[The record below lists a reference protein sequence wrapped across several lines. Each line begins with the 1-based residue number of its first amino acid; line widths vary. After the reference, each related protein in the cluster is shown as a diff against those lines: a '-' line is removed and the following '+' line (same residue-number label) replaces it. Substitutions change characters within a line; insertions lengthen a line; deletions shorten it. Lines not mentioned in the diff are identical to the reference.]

1 MKKKGGPRQGA
12 QGLNASPCPF
22 NGRCD
27 RYERGECGGDK
38 YWIVPDYHAK
48 SPRDAGSYAPQV
60 REQALSLMGAA
71 YRKIAVNG
79 GSLCRYDFYSTFE
92 HEILLSQLQKLHP
105 EPELFVEMLIR
116 SGVVNPDAKAKLIE
130 MEKWREKKTLR
141 ESYENDDAVVR
152 LSYILLHEEDFFE
165 KYYTRYVAAMEKKM
179 QNSGKTRAARKR
191 RGKKHREI

>member
-1 MKKKGGPRQGA
+1 
-12 QGLNASPCPF
+12 
-22 NGRCD
+22 
-27 RYERGECGGDK
+27 
-38 YWIVPDYHAK
+38 
-48 SPRDAGSYAPQV
+48 
-60 REQALSLMGAA
+60 
-71 YRKIAVNG
+71 
-79 GSLCRYDFYSTFE
+79 
-92 HEILLSQLQKLHP
+92 
-105 EPELFVEMLIR
+105 
-116 SGVVNPDAKAKLIE
+116 